1 MAGTP
6 TERQLR
12 EELAGADTRDSA
24 GHERVT
30 VEWRDAAPDDRPEGM
45 TWTPATGDEPARLS
59 YDVWQAQRET
69 LDAVDSGEH
78 DVVAFLAGYGSGKS
92 VFGARWL
99 LAQALEYPGSRFL
112 AMGVDFQKAR
122 DTTYPK
128 LFAQLPGERTTLTT
142 SSYNGPENS
151 PLVADYNRQEH
162 RLTLAN
168 DSVITLGSAD
178 KYSRYAGAEFGAVW
192 MDEPSHY
199 GSVLHELTGMITTRL
214 RGVDGPKTQLWT
226 LTGEGYNAAWEILEK
241 RQDADGEPIG
251 LDIDVVT
258 ASVLDNPYLT
268 DGDKERFKRKY
279 EGTAKEQQALHGGFA
294 AATGLVYDRF
304 RRDTHVVEHDT
315 ALNLVDDTDEWRMY
329 GYDAGWNDPRVLLE
343 IGKTSYDQLVIL
355 DEFVESGTH
364 VEDAITW
371 LEHHDKPKGPIF
383 AEHEPADIEKFKK
396 AGYPATKAEKSIDA
410 GISEVRNRL
419 RPEGNRTLDET
430 GVPETDDRL
439 DSLPWRTKT
448 VRRRKGGT
456 PAIGNVRNND
466 SQDGGGRRNDSS
478 EKTQDDGTD
487 GEGGDDEQE
496 DSSADTDDD
505 ADKPAR
511 VGLLVSSRCQQTIRE
526 FLGYKEEH
534 VGTSQETDHCLD
546 ALRYSIMGTSTADTY
561 NERKERKKDGQRS
574 GAVTFL

>member
-6 TERQLR
+6 TESELR
-12 EELAGADTRDSA
+12 DRIDFETTDSTPTE
-24 GHERVT
+24 HVEI
-30 VEWRDAAPDDRPEGM
+30 EWRDAAPDDRPDGM
-45 TWTPATGDEPARLS
+45 TWEPASGDESGRLAFDIWS
-59 YDVWQAQRET
+59 AQRET
-69 LDAVDSGEH
+69 LDSVDSREH

-162 RLTLAN
+162 RLTLVN

-226 LTGEGYNAAWEILEK
+226 LTGEGFNAAWEILEK
-241 RQDADGEPIG
+241 RQDADGDPIG
-251 LDIDVVT
+251 LDIDVIT

-279 EGTAKEQQALHGGFA
+279 EGTAKEEQALHGGFA
-294 AATGLVYDRF
+294 AASGLVYSDFGRES
-304 RRDTHVVEHDT
+304 HVIDHAD
-315 ALNLVDDTDEWRMY
+315 AAAAVDDEWRMY

-355 DEFVESGTH
+355 DEFCQSGTH
-364 VEDAITW
+364 VEDVIKW
-371 LEHHDKPKGPIF
+371 LKSNGKPKAPIF
-383 AEHEPADIEKFKK
+383 AEHEPAEIQKFKSAGFPAVK
-396 AGYPATKAEKSIDA
+396 AQKSIDA
-410 GISEVRNRL
+410 GISEVRKRL
-419 RPEGNRTLDET
+419 QSDGNISLDDDVGGDEPMAFQLDT
-430 GVPETDDRL
+430 SKPSPTFDFGGSTQATETDN
-439 DSLPWRTKT
+439 ST
-448 VRRRKGGT
+448 
-456 PAIGNVRNND
+456 
-466 SQDGGGRRNDSS
+466 SS
-478 EKTQDDGTD
+478 TSE
-487 GEGGDDEQE
+487 
-496 DSSADTDDD
+496 
-505 ADKPAR
+505 AR
-511 VGLLVSSRCQQTIRE
+511 VGLLVSDKCQSLIRE

-534 VGTSQETDHCLD
+534 VGTSQATDHCLD
-546 ALRYSIMGTSTADTY
+546 ALRYAVMGTTSADSY
-561 NERKERKKDGQRS
+561 NDRKKKSEDRS
-574 GAVTFL
+574 GVHGVTYL

>member
-12 EELAGADTRDSA
+12 EELAGADTRDSS
-24 GHERVT
+24 GPERVT
-30 VEWRDAAPDDRPEGM
+30 VEWRDAAPDDRPDGM
-45 TWTPATGDEPARLS
+45 TWEPATDDEPARLS
-59 YDVWQAQRET
+59 YDVWDAQRET
-69 LDAVDSGEH
+69 LDAVDSREH

-151 PLVADYNRQEH
+151 PLVTDYNRQEH
-162 RLTLAN
+162 RLTLVN

-268 DGDKERFKRKY
+268 DGDKERFQRKY
-279 EGTAKEQQALHGGFA
+279 EGTAREEQALHGGFA
-294 AATGLVYDRF
+294 AATGLVYSNFSRE
-304 RRDTHVVEHDT
+304 THVVEHTD
-315 ALNLVDDTDEWRMY
+315 AVDRVDDWRIY
-329 GYDAGWNDPRVLLE
+329 GYDAGWNDPRVVLE
-343 IGKTSYDQLVIL
+343 IGATDYGQFVIL
-355 DEFVESGTH
+355 DEFYRSQSH
-364 VEDAITW
+364 VEDAIAW
-371 LEHHDKPKGPIF
+371 LEQREKPTGRIYC
-383 AEHEPADIEKFKK
+383 EHEPADIKKITK
-396 AGYPATKAEKSIDA
+396 AGYPATEAEKSIEP
-410 GISEVRNRL
+410 GIAE
-419 RPEGNRTLDET
+419 
-430 GVPETDDRL
+430 
-439 DSLPWRTKT
+439 
-448 VRRRKGGT
+448 VRRRL
-456 PAIGNVRNND
+456 
-466 SQDGGGRRNDSS
+466 
-478 EKTQDDGTD
+478 EHDDNG
-487 GEGGDDEQE
+487 
-496 DSSADTDDD
+496 
-505 ADKPAR
+505 R
-511 VGLLVSSRCQQTIRE
+511 VGLLVSDKCEQTIRE
-526 FLGYKEEH
+526 FLGYKEDH
-534 VGTSQETDHCLD
+534 VGTAQAEDHCLD
-546 ALRYSIMGTSTADTY
+546 SLRYAIFTNEHQGGGVATARARFGDDSDDDSGITY
-561 NERKERKKDGQRS
+561 I
-574 GAVTFL
+574 